1 MSRLHRLLLVSLA
14 LIASG
19 LVSPPAR
26 ADTIFTVVDT
36 LGAATTST
44 RFSVFGSGGPS
55 VLSTQHT
62 GPQFTLTQPAVLT
75 EVGAFLNNC
84 LGIFLGVPMCP
95 ATSPLIVQIR
105 PSLNGAPDPSIV
117 LATFILSHDNDPL
130 VVSYESASF
139 RLPLDAGTYFA
150 LFAPQGGDRGFVLGS
165 ASDPFGYT
173 AGSVQF
179 GFLNPQTG
187 SSLSAPQ
194 FGAVRILAEPVPE
207 PATILLLGTG
217 LAGVAASARKR
228 RRRSRGEGT

>member
-1 MSRLHRLLLVSLA
+1 MSRLQRLLLVSLT
-14 LIASG
+14 LIAPG
-19 LVSPPAR
+19 LGSPPAR
-26 ADTIFTVVDT
+26 ADTFPTVVDT

-55 VLSTQHT
+55 VLSTQLA
-62 GPQFTLTQPAVLT
+62 GPQFTLTRQAVLT

-84 LGIFLGVPMCP
+84 QGIISGVPLCP
-95 ATSPLIVQIR
+95 ETSPLVVQIR
-105 PSLNGAPDPSIV
+105 PSLNGAPDPSVV
-117 LATFILSHDNDPL
+117 LAAFILSHDNDPF

-139 RLPLDAGTYFA
+139 RLPLEAGIYFA
-150 LFAPQGGDRGFVLGS
+150 LFAPQGGDGGFILGG

-173 AGSVQF
+173 AGSVQL

-187 SSLSAPQ
+187 SSSGSEQ
-194 FGAVRILAEPVPE
+194 FAAVRILAEPVPE
-207 PATILLLGTG
+207 PATLLLLGTG